1 MDAYPKPPFDTKIT
15 IIEDPAPGSNEEPIV
30 IVMDLNEM
38 DSEDLELAAASGSDL
53 AMEILAFRA
62 TNQDQKS

>member
-1 MDAYPKPPFDTKIT
+1 MTDYPKPPFDTKIT
-15 IIEDPAPGSNEEPIV
+15 LIEDPGPGSNEDPIV

-38 DSEDLELAAASGSDL
+38 SDEELDLAVASGSDL
-53 AMEILAFRA
+53 AAEILAFRA